1 MQEASMPSKNSIQ
14 YFFKMSQNRRLRRR
28 MAKELGL
35 MKEGWQNI
43 KEEFPPYNQ
52 PIDLGIKKFKK
63 AGHSAKDVVEYKL
76 KSYGA
81 LSNK

>member
-1 MQEASMPSKNSIQ
+1 MEPGKNAIE
-14 YFFKMSQNRRLRRR
+14 YFFKMSQSRRLRRR
-28 MAKELGL
+28 MAKELKM
-35 MKEGWQNI
+35 MKHGWQNI
-43 KEEFPPYNQ
+43 KDEFPPYNQ
-52 PIDLGIKKFKK
+52 PLDLGINKFKK